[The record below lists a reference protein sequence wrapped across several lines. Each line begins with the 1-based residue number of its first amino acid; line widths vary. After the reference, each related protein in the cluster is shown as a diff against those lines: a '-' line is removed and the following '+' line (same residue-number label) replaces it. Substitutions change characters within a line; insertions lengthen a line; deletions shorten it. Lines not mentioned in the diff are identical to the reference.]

1 MHTFI
6 LHAYVCA
13 PQHTQRIFKLMV
25 VSNKCFPGS
34 SVVKTLPAIQETWVR
49 SLIQEELLKKEM
61 ATHSNIIVR
70 TKKPGRLESMRLEKN
85 LTNLATKQQQHQL
98 NDRQAWAVC

>member
-25 VSNKCFPGS
+25 TANKCFPGS
-34 SVVKTLPAIQETWVR
+34 SVVLSGTLPAIQETWV
-49 SLIQEELLKKEM
+49 
-61 ATHSNIIVR
+61 
-70 TKKPGRLESMRLEKN
+70 
-85 LTNLATKQQQHQL
+85 
-98 NDRQAWAVC
+98 